1 MKTKQRRFIM
11 IPLLRKVLNY
21 VKTTTIPMRK
31 SIENLAGRKLTGGRR
46 VAMRDRRKFEIDR
59 YPNEAILGA
68 INVVTRR
75 VRGNNVKSAFK
86 TVEFANVADPASNT
100 VVKSKILQVTKNS
113 ANKDY
118 ERRGV
123 LSKGALLETNTGIA
137 RVISRPGQHG
147 TVNAVLIKQ

>member
-1 MKTKQRRFIM
+1 
-11 IPLLRKVLNY
+11 
-21 VKTTTIPMRK
+21 MRK
-31 SIENLAGRKLTGGRR
+31 SIENLAGRKFTGGRR

-86 TVEFANVADPASNT
+86 TVEFANVADPASKK
-100 VVKSKILQVTKNS
+100 VVKSKILEVTNNP

-123 LSKGALLETNTGIA
+123 ISKGAML
-137 RVISRPGQHG
+137 
-147 TVNAVLIKQ
+147 